1 MKRLI
6 AISWILLPFVYC
18 VSAQVDDAR
27 KDAGV
32 CARCHVISVAEWGYS
47 QHRKTGTDCIACH
60 GASQGHVIDER
71 NNVKPDEIPHAAAVA
86 GLYLGCHEDEP
97 ACVARVQEH

>member
-1 MKRLI
+1 MKPRI
-6 AISWILLPFVYC
+6 PFCWILLLFVYGAI
-18 VSAQVDDAR
+18 AQVDDAR

-47 QHRKTGTDCIACH
+47 KHRKTGTDCIACH

-71 NNVKPDEIPHAAAVA
+71 NNVKPDQIPRRADVA
-86 GLYLGCHEDEP
+86 KLCLSG
-97 ACVARVQEH
+97 